1 MALTSELSLFFWLLT
16 EVNLADAEMPSR
28 GIEAALRRL
37 GFKTTKQTWNFL
49 CSVKINHPAPL
60 HLDVTRAVASNPVL
74 RRRLHGMP
82 VDEFLL
88 ELLGFEEVRPL
99 LARPFFQR
107 YRFHLGQQESLWW
120 AAEHFNRALV
130 INTMQARPIT
140 SPDQLLLAGKQAGS
154 RESSR

>member
-1 MALTSELSLFFWLLT
+1 MARTSELSIFFWLLT
-16 EVNLADAEMPSR
+16 EVNLADAKMPSR
-28 GIEAALRRL
+28 RIEAALQRL
-37 GFKTTKQTWNFL
+37 GFNTTKQTWDFL

-74 RRRLHGMP
+74 RRRLHGIP

-88 ELLGFEEVRPL
+88 DLLGFEEVRPL

-120 AAEHFNRALV
+120 AAEHFNRALMM
-130 INTMQARPIT
+130 NSMQPRPVT
-140 SPDQLLLAGKQAGS
+140 SPEQLLLVGIQART
-154 RESSR
+154 RESAQ